1 MPDRA
6 FLGLANFNNF
16 TFLEVKQACPVN
28 VSDAAVV
35 VVVVVLNAMVD
46 KIEAVVTIAPP
57 I

>member
-1 MPDRA
+1 M
-6 FLGLANFNNF
+6 GLANFNNF
-16 TFLEVKQACPVN
+16 TFFEVKQACPVN
-28 VSDAAVV
+28 VSDAAVVV